1 VPAARRFTECIPIH
15 SAHLRGWQ
23 TAGQGEVLALNG
35 KSTVTSID
43 VARLAEVSQSAVS
56 RSFTPGASVSE
67 GTRLKVM
74 EAARKLGYRPNA
86 HARSLI
92 TKRSRIIGLVLSYLE
107 NLFYPVALERLA
119 KRLQRDGYHVLLFVT
134 DTQNAD
140 ELVDEI
146 LQYHV
151 DGIVLAATTLSSGLA
166 QRCADAAIPVVLFN
180 RVMAVGGGNSSG
192 HAGAAGTVS
201 SVRSDNVA
209 GGRAVARH
217 LAQTGHQR
225 VAYIAGHEESST
237 NLERERG
244 FRDGLAERGLRIW
257 ARSVG
262 NYDFEQARAAARDLF
277 RPGRERPD
285 AVFVASD
292 HMAFGVMDV
301 LRFELGL
308 RVPQDVSVVGFD
320 NVPQADWASYRL
332 TTVEQPV
339 QPMIEATVGLLQ
351 KYLRDGHPPQSENV
365 VVPGQLVLRDSVRQA
380 VAAPVRKRRLA

>member
-1 VPAARRFTECIPIH
+1 MAST
-15 SAHLRGWQ
+15 L
-23 TAGQGEVLALNG
+23 
-35 KSTVTSID
+35 KSSVTSID
-43 VARLAEVSQSAVS
+43 VARLADVSQSAVS
-56 RSFTPGASVSE
+56 RSFTPGASVSD
-67 GTRLKVM
+67 GTRRKVM
-74 EAARKLGYRPNA
+74 DAARKLGYRPNA

-107 NLFYPVALERLA
+107 NLFYPVALEHLA

-180 RVMAVGGGNSSG
+180 RVMAAGG
-192 HAGAAGTVS
+192 AGAGTVS

-217 LAQTGHQR
+217 LADTGHQR

-257 ARSVG
+257 ARGVG
-262 NYDFEQARAAARDLF
+262 NYDFEQARSAARELF
-277 RPGRERPD
+277 KPGAERPD

-292 HMAFGVMDV
+292 HMAFAVMDA

-308 RVPQDVSVVGFD
+308 RVPADVSVVGFD
-320 NVPQADWASYRL
+320 NVPQADWGSYRL

-351 KYLRDGHPPQSENV
+351 KYLRDDHSPQSENV
-365 VVPGQLVLRDSVRQA
+365 IVPGQLVLRDSVRRA
-380 VAAPVRKRRLA
+380 PVPAAPAAQKRKAS

>member
-1 VPAARRFTECIPIH
+1 MAST
-15 SAHLRGWQ
+15 L
-23 TAGQGEVLALNG
+23 
-35 KSTVTSID
+35 KSSVTSID
-43 VARLAEVSQSAVS
+43 VARLADVSQSAVS
-56 RSFTPGASVSE
+56 RSFTPGASVSD
-67 GTRLKVM
+67 GTRRKVM
-74 EAARKLGYRPNA
+74 DAARKLGYRPNA

-107 NLFYPVALERLA
+107 NLFYPVALEQLA

-180 RVMAVGGGNSSG
+180 RVMAAGGVG
-192 HAGAAGTVS
+192 AGTVS

-217 LAQTGHQR
+217 LADTGHQR

-257 ARSVG
+257 ARGVG
-262 NYDFEQARAAARDLF
+262 NYDFEQARSAARELF
-277 RPGRERPD
+277 KPGAERPD

-292 HMAFGVMDV
+292 HMAFAVMDA

-308 RVPQDVSVVGFD
+308 RVPADVSVVGFD
-320 NVPQADWASYRL
+320 NVPQADWGSYRL

-351 KYLRDGHPPQSENV
+351 KYLRDDHSPQSENV
-365 VVPGQLVLRDSVRQA
+365 IVPGQLVLRDSVRRA
-380 VAAPVRKRRLA
+380 PVPAAPAAQKRKAS